1 MIVVKESK
9 RGLTT
14 VLKPL
19 IFQYKK
25 SSASTIDV
33 VTLIDHLAAVL
44 DTWDYTARDVQLLD
58 KKAFFDLV
66 GECYTKSINKQ
77 VYTKVFDF

>member
-1 MIVVKESK
+1 MIVIKESK
-9 RGLTT
+9 RELAT

-25 SSASTIDV
+25 PSASNIDV

-44 DTWDYTARDVQLLD
+44 DTWDYTAKEVQLLD

-66 GECYTKSINKQ
+66 GECYKKSINKQ